1 MLIDVSVI
9 LVSSVISVDSVVLDV
24 PVIPVV
30 AVALVETF
38 KILKKRK
45 AAVYLLL

>member
-24 PVIPVV
+24 TVIPVV

-38 KILKKRK
+38 KILKK
-45 AAVYLLL
+45 